1 MKKFIIFLI
10 AVLFI
15 PTFCY
20 ASVIDE
26 VPPYV
31 DIIGIN
37 ENDYTITK
45 TIKDNEIVIDLV
57 EKDTGLSY
65 SWSFDKN
72 KIKEK
77 IKLNFNIDF
86 ESTKK
91 EQIDNA
97 AGDNDKIYLSFSHHG
112 TLPTNTKIRVDVS
125 SKFKNGEKLYLYY
138 YNEETNK
145 AEFVADNI
153 VVSDGYAEF
162 EIDHCSEYFLT
173 DAIVNDTVNNPKT
186 INKIIIALFLLVMI
200 LMCYTLFRK

>member
-37 ENDYTITK
+37 ENDYNITK

-65 SWSFDKN
+65 SWSFDKS

-91 EQIDNA
+91 EQIDNV

-138 YNEETNK
+138 YNEDTNK

>member
-10 AVLFI
+10 TVLFI

-37 ENDYTITK
+37 ENDYNITK

-65 SWSFDKN
+65 SWSFDKS

-125 SKFKNGEKLYLYY
+125 SKFKNGERLYLYY

>member
-1 MKKFIIFLI
+1 MEKFIIFLI

>member
-37 ENDYTITK
+37 ENDYNITK

-65 SWSFDKN
+65 SWTLDKS

-77 IKLNFNIDF
+77 INLNFNIDF

-91 EQIDNA
+91 EQIDNV

-138 YNEETNK
+138 YNEDTNK
-145 AEFVADNI
+145 AEFVTDNI
-153 VVSDGYAEF
+153 IVSDGYAEF

>member
-37 ENDYTITK
+37 ENDYNITK

-65 SWSFDKN
+65 SWSFDKS

-91 EQIDNA
+91 EQIDNV

-138 YNEETNK
+138 YNENTNK

>member
-10 AVLFI
+10 TVLFI

-37 ENDYTITK
+37 ENDYNITK

-65 SWSFDKN
+65 SWSFDKS

-125 SKFKNGEKLYLYY
+125 SKFKNGERLYLYY

-173 DAIVNDTVNNPKT
+173 DAIVNDTVNNPRT

>member
-37 ENDYTITK
+37 ENDYNITK

-65 SWSFDKN
+65 SWSFDKR

-91 EQIDNA
+91 EQIDNV

-138 YNEETNK
+138 YNEDTNK

>member
-37 ENDYTITK
+37 ENDYNITK

-65 SWSFDKN
+65 SWSFDKS

-77 IKLNFNIDF
+77 INLNFNIDF

-91 EQIDNA
+91 EQIDNV

-138 YNEETNK
+138 YNEDTNK
-145 AEFVADNI
+145 AEFVTDNI
-153 VVSDGYAEF
+153 IVSDGYAEF

>member
-31 DIIGIN
+31 DIVGIN
-37 ENDYTITK
+37 ENDYNITK

-65 SWSFDKN
+65 SWSFDKS

-91 EQIDNA
+91 EQIDNV

-138 YNEETNK
+138 YNEDTNK
-145 AEFVADNI
+145 AEFVTDNI